1 MKKTLDEIRSEVAA
15 VSANAQKLCAG
26 LTEEQLSWRPQP
38 GKWSIAEN
46 LAHLNVTT
54 QLYVPHIQR
63 AVERARQRALN
74 GSGAFPDLPHP
85 EVAGYRVGVLALAA
99 QHHPQ

>member
-1 MKKTLDEIRSEVAA
+1 MKKSLDEIRAEIKAA
-15 VSANAQKLCAG
+15 DAEAQRLCEG

-54 QLYVPHIQR
+54 QTYVPSIQR
-63 AVERARQRALN
+63 SLQAAREHGIT
-74 GSGAFPDLPHP
+74 GSGSFDLGFTGSCSWGISNPHS
-85 EVAGYRVGVLALAA
+85 R
-99 QHHPQ
+99 

>member
-1 MKKTLDEIRSEVAA
+1 MKKSLDEIRSEIAA
-15 VSANAQKLCAG
+15 VDTEAKRLCEG

-54 QLYVPHIQR
+54 QTYVPGIRRSLETAR
-63 AVERARQRALN
+63 AQ
-74 GSGAFPDLPHP
+74 
-85 EVAGYRVGVLALAA
+85 
-99 QHHPQ
+99 